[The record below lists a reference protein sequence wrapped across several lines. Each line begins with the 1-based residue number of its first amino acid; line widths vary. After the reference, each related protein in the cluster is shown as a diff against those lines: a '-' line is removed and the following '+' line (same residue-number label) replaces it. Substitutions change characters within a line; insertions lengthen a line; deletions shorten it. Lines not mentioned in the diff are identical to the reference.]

1 MIMITRRA
9 ILVMA
14 AAVGTGLFS
23 LPAARAADVD
33 ACSSEKLDKALT
45 DVARARAGVTTL
57 TGPFTQER
65 TIGLLAA
72 KVRSTGTLT
81 LVRPDRLRWE
91 LATPDDVIYWVT
103 PEGLA
108 YRGTGGQ
115 GKVPAASQR
124 IAAALDDLRIVLG
137 GDLGAL
143 RGRYELSGTCHG
155 DEPITFR
162 AVPRATTST
171 SFQEIRF
178 TLAPD
183 LVSPQTATIVEG
195 PRDRTDIHF
204 GVIRANVPVA
214 LGAMTPTGP

>member
-1 MIMITRRA
+1 VRVARRGVLA
-9 ILVMA
+9 LLLALA
-14 AAVGTGLFS
+14 AALGSGL
-23 LPAARAADVD
+23 LMPPRAGADDSD
-33 ACSSEKLDKALT
+33 ACSPERLNRALA
-45 DVARARAGVTTL
+45 DVARARANVTTL

-91 LATPDDVIYWVT
+91 LGSPDDVIYWVT

-108 YRGTGGQ
+108 YKSSTGQ
-115 GKVPAASQR
+115 GKVPAASQKV
-124 IAAALDDLRIVLG
+124 AAALGDLRLLLG

-143 RGRYELSGTCHG
+143 QSRYDLSATCHG
-155 DEPITFR
+155 DAPVSFR
-162 AVPRATTST
+162 AVPKAGTSG

-183 LVSPQTATIVEG
+183 LVSPETATIVEG
-195 PRDRTDIHF
+195 PRDRTEIRF
-204 GVIRANVPVA
+204 GTIRANVAVA
-214 LGAMTPTGP
+214 PSTMAP